1 MLSVNPPCVLGIF
14 PGTLADRPAGH
25 VICGTR
31 AMSSGKRF
39 AFDDTDLSHLPLP
52 PSGERLMRDK
62 AEPRLALRLR
72 ASGGRSWVCLH
83 KEGNKTR
90 KHTLGNALLIP
101 AASARSMVVN
111 AHRTVPETPDR
122 ASLHSPDATILDLM
136 PTFLQVGAT
145 GRWKPGTVANM
156 ESAARNFILPDLG
169 KMKLSDLTHQR
180 VARWYLDVCAQ
191 TKGVRMALSTLS
203 GLMLYAEDHGL
214 RKMGSNPC
222 KGLRQKV
229 RGHRGGLLSPALI
242 RSLWAALITLHDR
255 ISDTCDA
262 VRLLILTG
270 ARRSE
275 ILGLEWDRIVGNRA
289 VLPDSKTGPRV
300 IWLNAPAQDILNR
313 RRASLS
319 SPFVFPAPCSDG
331 PMRVIDRGWRL
342 ICREAGITGLRV
354 HDLRHH
360 FASVAV
366 SNGIDLRVVGQ
377 LLGHR
382 DIDSTLGYA
391 HLASAALVQSASRV
405 SGFIDGAMNGGS
417 ARTASHLAH
426 KGDATHA

>member
-1 MLSVNPPCVLGIF
+1 
-14 PGTLADRPAGH
+14 
-25 VICGTR
+25 
-31 AMSSGKRF
+31 MSSAERF

-52 PSGERLMRDK
+52 PSGESLLRDK
-62 AEPRLALRLR
+62 IEPRLALRLR

-90 KHTLGNALLIP
+90 KQTLGNALLIP

-122 ASLHSPDATILDLM
+122 APLHSPDATVLDLI
-136 PTFLQVGAT
+136 PVFLQVGAK

-156 ESAARNFILPDLG
+156 DSAARNFILPDLG
-169 KMKLSDLTHQR
+169 KVKLSDLTHQR

-191 TKGVRMALSTLS
+191 TKGARMALSTLS

-214 RKMGSNPC
+214 RKTGSNPC

-229 RGHRGGLLSPALI
+229 RGHRGGLLSPALT
-242 RSLWAALITLHDR
+242 RSLWEALDTLQDHIPDV
-255 ISDTCDA
+255 CDA
-262 VRLLILTG
+262 VRLLLLTG

-275 ILGLEWDRIVGNRA
+275 ILSLEWDRIIGARA

-300 IWLNAPAQDILNR
+300 IWLNAPAQDILDE

-319 SPFVFPAPCSDG
+319 SPFVFPAPCSGG
-331 PMRVIDRGWRL
+331 PIRVIDRGWRL
-342 ICREAGITGLRV
+342 ICNEAGITGLRV

-366 SNGIDLRVVGQ
+366 SNGIDLRIVGQ

-405 SGFIDGAMNGGS
+405 SGYIDSAMNGS
-417 ARTASHLAH
+417 NASMSSPFSEKGEAAH
-426 KGDATHA
+426 A